1 MYGLKDTVT
10 FGIAHVDQDGQ
21 IKDIIGQSKTHESGV
36 SFYEM
41 EELFQSIL
49 ASVQGPEELQFYF
62 EQHPEI
68 VALLQASIMF
78 ESIEC
83 TIEQPIEE
91 GDRLIAVSKA
101 NGNEEWYPIY
111 SLANEEGEGDEEEG
125 VVIELLPYFIDL
137 TAEATANEKVT
148 TVPSQSICVNGNVVV
163 LQTEQPLKASV
174 YSITGALV
182 KQQTVSGTAQV
193 TLPKGIYIVQLGNKA
208 YKVVIKK

>member
-1 MYGLKDTVT
+1 
-10 FGIAHVDQDGQ
+10 
-21 IKDIIGQSKTHESGV
+21 
-36 SFYEM
+36 M

-111 SLANEEGEGDEEEG
+111 SLANEEGEGEEGEEEGEGDEEEG

-174 YSITGALV
+174 YSITGSLV

>member
-1 MYGLKDTVT
+1 MGRKD
-10 FGIAHVDQDGQ
+10 
-21 IKDIIGQSKTHESGV
+21 K
-36 SFYEM
+36 
-41 EELFQSIL
+41 EEQN
-49 ASVQGPEELQFYF
+49 AKND
-62 EQHPEI
+62 
-68 VALLQASIMF
+68 
-78 ESIEC
+78 
-83 TIEQPIEE
+83 EE
-91 GDRLIAVSKA
+91 G
-101 NGNEEWYPIY
+101 EEEEGEE
-111 SLANEEGEGDEEEG
+111 SEGTEGDEEGEGDEEEG